1 MALTPEDQERITRD
15 AIMGIDYL
23 NKSKE
28 KQDYYA
34 AIRNDMDAAKFIA
47 KKKDM
52 GDITFDMDC
61 D

>member
-15 AIMGIDYL
+15 AIMGIDYS
-23 NKSKE
+23 NRSTE

-47 KKKDM
+47 KKKGM
-52 GDITFDMDC
+52 GDITFEMDC

>member
-15 AIMGIDYL
+15 AIMGIDYS
-23 NKSKE
+23 NRSKE

-34 AIRNDMDAAKFIA
+34 SIRNDMDNTKVIA
-47 KKKDM
+47 KGKGM
-52 GDITFDMDC
+52 GDITFEMDC

>member
-1 MALTPEDQERITRD
+1 MALTPEDQERIARG
-15 AIMGIDYL
+15 AIMGIDCS

-28 KQDYYA
+28 KQDYYG

-47 KKKDM
+47 KKKGM
-52 GDITFDMDC
+52 GDITFEINC

>member
-1 MALTPEDQERITRD
+1 MTQSWV
-15 AIMGIDYL
+15 GIDYS
-23 NKSKE
+23 NRSKE

-47 KKKDM
+47 KKKGM
-52 GDITFDMDC
+52 GDITFEMDC

>member
-1 MALTPEDQERITRD
+1 MVLTPEDQERITRD
-15 AIMGIDYL
+15 AIMGIDYS

-28 KQDYYA
+28 KQDNYA

-52 GDITFDMDC
+52 CDITFEMDC